1 MSEIP
6 PELGQTIQAV
16 DLAFSPGESEDK
28 ARSTDWLRTNPGLL
42 DRLVQIL
49 MGVGQRPPD
58 NVMQVCYQRR
68 EKFQSEEALI
78 FFGLNFQGLEAITKA
93 FACTIFATRI
103 KMYYSVMSDGVKAGI
118 ADILFGVIN
127 PASLQTLLR
136 DHAEEAPKA
145 QAVLGFYGF
154 QEIPALAEMWP
165 KVFAYEPS
173 VVMVFIAEFFCLVC
187 DPEPQQA
194 YISAQI
200 KKVLVEQGL
209 IQGIQ
214 QKLLEWWS
222 PQLSQKDRQWCL
234 RALTGFLRIA
244 PVSLI
249 EFAYNPNFLQDA
261 AFQSSSAD
269 LRLLFYNALVLR
281 ATPDF
286 FAFDVG
292 RSLDQ
297 VIRTACGEERP
308 ETWNAGAILTATV
321 GTFIIEFQA
330 DQALL
335 GTFWDF
341 AMNFISSD
349 KPPDERG
356 ERLTALNPFVSRV
369 ITLFEGENGIPIVQG
384 LFGAVFRRLQAIWSQ
399 PRGPD
404 ADILMQKLASLIR
417 EAFRVHRDDAQGIIQ
432 KWVEEAGL
440 VTENIPLSTAVLALL
455 YHLLDQNALV
465 HDDFAVNCFRAFE
478 AFESPEFFRQER
490 ISLYYYLISAGRK
503 VFARVLQG
511 NSQNRDYLSHVRG
524 LFDIALSLS
533 TGRERGEQVC
543 RYFAAALEAFVE
555 DLGTFI
561 EASETTINQILSLP
575 IVELH
580 TSAARLLMCIPDVNV
595 RMETIHRYFME
606 LVEAVGSVS
615 EDMKLATA
623 WNALHFAREVKAANQ
638 EFANALWDGINRVKE
653 LLSAVPNVDPQE
665 LEIMVISA
673 VRGMGPW
680 GIFVLEGFLRR
691 GWNEKSTGAI
701 MSVLHSLFLAQKEN
715 NTGDVK
721 KQLESPEW
729 KRAALEVMRE
739 PVYRSVMFLKY
750 SDKTSRNFK
759 LFALPIL
766 EGWYDIIAKFF
777 KDEKKPV
784 DPGLNDWMDQIAA
797 ISTRLLQQLY
807 TQPDLL
813 VIAMEIYVLIAIRFP
828 QQMVTPGNFLALH
841 SCLFSPEFDVWAPD
855 GRKILEKLM
864 EVNQR
869 LLTKCPDVWR
879 AAVQAL
885 VGIFEV
891 PGDILAKYGEWETST
906 AKYPIFVGIISK
918 LMLAKARNVIA
929 AA

>member
-1 MSEIP
+1 MTGIP
-6 PELGQTIQAV
+6 PELEQTIRAI

-28 ARSTDWLRTNPGLL
+28 AVSTDWLRTNPGLL

-49 MGVGQRPPD
+49 MGIGAPPPD
-58 NVMQVCYQRR
+58 NVRQVCYQRM

-93 FACTIFATRI
+93 FACKIFATRI
-103 KMYYSVMSDGVKAGI
+103 KMYYNSMSDGVKVGI
-118 ADILFGVIN
+118 AEILFGVIN
-127 PASLQTLLR
+127 PESLQTLLR
-136 DHAEEAPKA
+136 DHKEEAPKA
-145 QAVLGFYGF
+145 QAVLGFYGY
-154 QEIPALAEMWP
+154 QEIPILSEMWP

-173 VVMVFIAEFFCLVC
+173 VVMVFIAEFFRLACE
-187 DPEPQQA
+187 PEPQQA
-194 YISAQI
+194 YCSGQI
-200 KKVLVEQGL
+200 KKVLVEQD
-209 IQGIQ
+209 IAQGIQ

-222 PQLSQKDRQWCL
+222 LQLPEKDRQWCL
-234 RALTGFLRIA
+234 KALTGFLRIA
-244 PVSLI
+244 PAPLI
-249 EFAYNPNFLQDA
+249 GFAYDPNFLQTL
-261 AFQSSSAD
+261 QSSSAD
-269 LRLLFYNALVLR
+269 LRLLFYLALVLR
-281 ATPDF
+281 ASPDF
-286 FAFDVG
+286 FMSDVG

-297 VIRTACGEERP
+297 IIRTACNETRP
-308 ETWNAGAILTATV
+308 ETWNAGALLTATV
-321 GTFIIEFQA
+321 GTVIIDFQA

-349 KPPDERG
+349 NPPDARG
-356 ERLTALNPFVSRV
+356 ERLTALNAFITRV
-369 ITLFEGENGIPIVQG
+369 VTLFQGDNGIPIVEG
-384 LFGAVFRRLQAIWSQ
+384 LFGAVFRRLQSIWSQ
-399 PRGPD
+399 DRGPA
-404 ADILMQKLASLIR
+404 ADILMKKLASLIR
-417 EAFRVHRDDAQGIIQ
+417 EAFRVHRDVAQGIIQ

-465 HDDFAVNCFRAFE
+465 HDDFAINCFRAFE
-478 AFESPEFFRQER
+478 VFESPEYFRQER

-511 NSQNRDYLSHVRG
+511 NPQNREYLGHVRG

-543 RYFAAALEAFVE
+543 RYFAAALESFVE
-555 DLGTFI
+555 DLGARI

-595 RMETIHRYFME
+595 RMETIHRYFMG

-615 EDMKLATA
+615 EDMKLATG
-623 WNALHFAREVKAANQ
+623 WNALHFAIEVKAANQ

-665 LEIMVISA
+665 LEIMVILA

-680 GIFVLEGFLRR
+680 GIFVLDGFLRR
-691 GWNEKSTGAI
+691 GWDEKSTGAI

-759 LFALPIL
+759 LFALPIVQ
-766 EGWYDIIAKFF
+766 GWHDIIAKFF

-784 DPGLNDWMDQIAA
+784 DPGLNDWMGQIAT

-813 VIAMEIYVLIAIRFP
+813 VIAMDIFLLIAIRFP

-841 SCLFSPEFDVWAPD
+841 GCLFSPEFDVWAPD
-855 GRKILEKLM
+855 GGKILEKLM
-864 EVNQR
+864 EVNQQ

-885 VGIFEV
+885 VSIFEV
-891 PGDILAKYGEWETST
+891 PGEILAKYGEWETST
-906 AKYPIFVGIISK
+906 AKYPVFVEIISK

-929 AA
+929 SA